1 LRLTYEGIK
10 LDFLFKHN
18 PFGAQ
23 LLQAGSLGQAPWL
36 YCSPLP
42 SIPGQPVRGGVPVL
56 FPQFANKGP
65 LPKHGFVRNLVWE
78 QQDTWQTDTES
89 GVIYALDLDEQT
101 VPVWPH
107 KASLKLEISASS
119 GRLFMRLVVTNKG
132 TDTIE
137 WTGGLH
143 PYWWVQNLLDTKVVG
158 LGAKHQNEMIFDENG
173 VEQIFPNKGTATL
186 MRGKD
191 SAIELQASGFD
202 EWMVWNPGHVGA
214 KLLADMPAED
224 WQNFV
229 CIEPVCVTNPVRLEA
244 GESFE
249 GILQAKIMGL

>member
-1 LRLTYEGIK
+1 MAIVNSLN
-10 LDFLFKHN
+10 FLFKHN
-18 PFGAQ
+18 SFGAQ
-23 LLQAGSLGQAPWL
+23 LLQVGSSGQAPWL
-36 YCSPLP
+36 YCSSLQ
-42 SIPGQPVRGGVPVL
+42 SVPGQPVRGGVPVL

-78 QQDTWQTDTES
+78 VQRTWQTSSES

-101 VPVWPH
+101 VHVWPN

-119 GRLFMRLVVTNKG
+119 RQLFMRLVVTNKG
-132 TDTIE
+132 TNTLE

-143 PYWWVQNLLDTKVVG
+143 PYWWLPNLLDTKVVG
-158 LGAKHQNEMIFDENG
+158 LGAEHQNELIFDENG
-173 VEQIFPNKGTATL
+173 IEQIFSNKNTVTL

-202 EWMVWNPGHVGA
+202 EWMVWSPGQVGA
-214 KLLADMPAED
+214 KLLTDMPGED
-224 WQNFV
+224 WQHFV
-229 CIEPVCVTNPVRLEA
+229 CIEPVCVTNPVKLEA

-249 GILQAKIMGL
+249 GTLQAKIMGL